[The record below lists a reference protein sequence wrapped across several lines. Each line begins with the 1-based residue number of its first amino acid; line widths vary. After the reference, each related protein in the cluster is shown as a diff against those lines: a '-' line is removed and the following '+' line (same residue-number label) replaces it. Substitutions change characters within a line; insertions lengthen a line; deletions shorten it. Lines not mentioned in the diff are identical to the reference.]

1 MTAHLADAGLA
12 SKILRHQVAADAV
25 HARELASLQLKYATK
40 TTELDAAHTT
50 REGLRPRHELL
61 DVTDYSDGAD
71 DLNSLKAQYNKLAQ
85 GTALSRSAHRTRV
98 AEVQEAQAV
107 EASGLQRETRAL
119 ASSLQEVDA
128 TFDASVKTLETQLLL
143 LLRSKLEAAAQQEID
158 GKRQLLAEV
167 RARRDVMMRDQQ
179 EHVSDL
185 EALKQRLED
194 QLAAHA
200 ARVTEAARDA
210 LAQAQADLA
219 RQLQAIAEDGD
230 GARQALQAEIDALLQ
245 ALADARAKHDRAM
258 QDAKRIHGADVTAR
272 RATHAHE
279 LRLAADARAAKAGD
293 AADALEDDMRLKREQ
308 QARDLASLRDA
319 MTRLEKQ
326 IRDAEAEA
334 AVVERDA
341 PPRRAALKKRR
352 DEDLLRFQAERKA
365 ALEAQKR
372 RRQRELDEAALNAT
386 DAARQKGRAASDALI
401 AGDDAARLL
410 DAEAERLRRA
420 PMEANKR
427 GAEARRDKAQRLA
440 SLEKDHR
447 RAMAAVV
454 VDPGDDDSVLSA
466 VRDDL
471 GGTRA
476 MASARR
482 KELILS
488 DTRAAADELRT
499 DCASYADALAS
510 LQRALGAERA
520 AHGAQVRRQQA
531 ELDAKES
538 ELALLHAER
547 GADRGDLSIAHSG
560 SQLLD
565 THELAGDDPVM
576 AEWRKLVQSEK
587 TKGQGAVAVPAGA
600 YVHSKRWGA

>member
-1 MTAHLADAGLA
+1 MTTHLADAGIA

-40 TTELDAAHTT
+40 ATELDAAHTT

-61 DVTDYSDGAD
+61 DVTDTSDGAD
-71 DLNSLKAQYNKLAQ
+71 DLNSLKTQYNKLAQ

-119 ASSLQEVDA
+119 ASSLEEVDA

-158 GKRQLLAEV
+158 AKRQLLAEA

-179 EHVSDL
+179 ERLSDL
-185 EALKQRLED
+185 EALKKRLED

-210 LAQAQADLA
+210 LAQAKADLA

-258 QDAKRIHGADVTAR
+258 QDAKRIHEADVTAR

-279 LRLAADARAAKAGD
+279 LRLAADARESAAGD

-319 MTRLEKQ
+319 MARLEKQ

-341 PPRRAALKKRR
+341 PPRRAALEKRR
-352 DEDLLRFQAERKA
+352 DEDLLRFQAEREA

-386 DAARQKGRAASDALI
+386 EAARQQGRAACDALI
-401 AGDDAARLL
+401 AGDNAARKL

-420 PMEANKR
+420 LMEANKR
-427 GAEARRDKAQRLA
+427 GADARRDKAQRLA

-454 VDPGDDDSVLSA
+454 VDPGDDDKVEA

-488 DTRAAADELRT
+488 DTRAVADELRT

-587 TKGQGAVAVPAGA
+587 TKGQGAAAVPAGA